1 MNPQLLQV
9 LIPLVIIVP
18 VFLLR
23 ARRLGRKQPL
33 KLGRLWLRP
42 AILLVACVAALLVP
56 QPGMPLRSFAGLD
69 WALLALAMLAGA
81 AGGWQLGRTMAIDV
95 HPETGTLMVQSS
107 PVGLM
112 VLLGLVLV
120 RMGLRT
126 GVRMEAEAWHLN
138 AALIIDMLIV
148 FTAALFVTRSLEMY
162 LRARRV
168 MADTGN
174 PPIA

>member
-1 MNPQLLQV
+1 M
-9 LIPLVIIVP
+9 
-18 VFLLR
+18 
-23 ARRLGRKQPL
+23 GD
-33 KLGRLWLRP
+33 G
-42 AILLVACVAALLVP
+42 
-56 QPGMPLRSFAGLD
+56 
-69 WALLALAMLAGA
+69 AGA